1 MAYMNQEKKSIIK
14 AAMDRVLKARGFKYS
29 LRVDNHMAITCTIQS
44 GPVDFLNAR
53 KINPQDVINGTPIER
68 GLRSGYA
75 QVNLYWLDD
84 HYSGQALQILQECA
98 QALQA
103 AGYYDRSDAMTDYF
117 DTAYYM
123 HLNIGAWDKPYQ
135 LTAPTMRQAAAAM
148 TEDAIKAKI
157 LAQGCSVDFL
167 NNRMIIKVITL

>member
-1 MAYMNQEKKSIIK
+1 MNQEKKSIIK
-14 AAMDRVLKARGFKYS
+14 AAMDKVLKARGFKYS
-29 LRVDNHMAITCTIQS
+29 LRVENHMAIACTIQS
-44 GPVDFLNAR
+44 GPVDFIGNFRDKTGKTFELPGR
-53 KINPQDVINGTPIER
+53 DKGHM
-68 GLRSGYA
+68 
-75 QVNLYWLDD
+75 QVNLYWLED

-167 NNRMIIKVITL
+167 NNRVIVKVINL

>member
-1 MAYMNQEKKSIIK
+1 MNQEKKSIIK
-14 AAMDRVLKARGFKYS
+14 AAMDKVLKARGFKYS
-29 LRVDNHMAITCTIQS
+29 LRVENHMAIACTIQS
-44 GPVDFLNAR
+44 GPVDFIGNFRDKTGKTFELPGR
-53 KINPQDVINGTPIER
+53 DKGHM
-68 GLRSGYA
+68 
-75 QVNLYWLDD
+75 QVNLYWLED

-157 LAQGCSVDFL
+157 LAQGCSVDFMD
-167 NNRMIIKVITL
+167 RHIIIKAITL

>member
-1 MAYMNQEKKSIIK
+1 MNQEKKSIIK
-14 AAMDRVLKARGFKYS
+14 AAMDKVLKARGFKYS
-29 LRVDNHMAITCTIQS
+29 LRVENHMAIACTIQS
-44 GPVDFLNAR
+44 GPVDFIGNFRDKTGKTFELPGR
-53 KINPQDVINGTPIER
+53 DKGHM
-68 GLRSGYA
+68 
-75 QVNLYWLDD
+75 QVNLYWLED

-157 LAQGCSVDFL
+157 LAQGCSVDFM
-167 NNRMIIKVITL
+167 NKHMIIKAITL